1 MAADRG
7 ERRGIVARTVRNVG
21 WALAAILLM
30 WVALVVIGT
39 IGIVGPVELVLVIVG
54 VASLFLIGG
63 RLTRRGRSTGREEPG
78 GAR

>member
-7 ERRGIVARTVRNVG
+7 ERRGIVARTVRILG

-39 IGIVGPVELVLVIVG
+39 IGIVGPVELVLVILG

-63 RLTRRGRSTGREEPG
+63 RLARRGRSTGREPG